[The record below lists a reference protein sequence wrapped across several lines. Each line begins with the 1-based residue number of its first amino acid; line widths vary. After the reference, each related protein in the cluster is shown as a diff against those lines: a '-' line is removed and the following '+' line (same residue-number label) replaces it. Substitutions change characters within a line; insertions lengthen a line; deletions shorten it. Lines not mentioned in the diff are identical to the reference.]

1 MIQQNIKKLVAYGLL
16 TGLIEKEDEIYATNR
31 LLELFGMDELEDGDD
46 VSMTVEELE
55 PVLKELLDYAC
66 EKGLIEDS
74 IVYRDLFDTKIMGLL
89 TPRPSEVI
97 RTFRE
102 KYEKDPKEATDYFYK
117 LSRDTDYIRRYRIA
131 KDQKWI
137 SSTKYGDL
145 DITIN
150 LSKPEKD
157 PKAIAAAKNAKQGG
171 YPKCLLCRENE
182 GYAGRVNHPARQN
195 HRIIPVTIN
204 GSDWGFQYSPYV
216 YYNEHCIV
224 FNSQHIPMK
233 IEHDTFCKLFDF
245 VKQFPHYFVGSNA
258 DLPIVGGSILSHDH
272 FQGGHYEFAMA
283 KAPVERTF
291 TIQGFA
297 DVEAGVVNWPMSV
310 IRISHENPERL
321 VALADVILEKWR
333 GYTDEAAF
341 IFAETDGEPHNTI
354 TPIARKRGDK
364 FELDLVLR
372 NNITT
377 QEHPLGV
384 YHPHAKLHHI
394 KKENIGLIEV
404 MGLAVLPARLKGEME
419 RLAEA
424 ILTGA
429 DIRADEE
436 LAKHAGV
443 PVWNGLTNEY
453 HPTQILADMLTI
465 REHFGRLK
473 GIKLVYMGDAR
484 YNMGNSLMVG
494 CAKLGMDFVACAPKK
509 YFPDES
515 LAAQCRQYAKASG
528 GSVTLTESV
537 AEGVKGADVVYT
549 DVWVSMG
556 EPDAVWEERIREL
569 TPYRV
574 TKEVMSYAKE
584 KAIFLF
590 VLFLGPLW
598 YF

>member
-1 MIQQNIKKLVAYGLL
+1 MIQQNIKKLVKYGLL
-16 TGLIEKEDEIYATNR
+16 TGLIENEDEIYTTNR
-31 LLELFGMDELEDGDD
+31 LLELFGLDELEEGGD
-46 VSMTVEELE
+46 VSMSVEELE
-55 PVLKELLDYAC
+55 AVLKEMLDYAC
-66 EKGLIEDS
+66 ERGLIEDS

-102 KYEKDPKEATDYFYK
+102 KYERDPKEATDYFYK
-117 LSRDTDYIRRYRIA
+117 LSRDTDYIRRYRIE

-157 PKAIAAAKNAKQGG
+157 PKAIAAAKNAKQSG

-204 GSDWGFQYSPYV
+204 GSQWGFQYSPYV

-291 TIQGFA
+291 TVQGFT

-310 IRISHENPERL
+310 IRISHEDPDRL
-321 VALADVILEKWR
+321 VALADLILEKWR

-354 TPIARKRGDK
+354 TPIARKRDEK

-377 QEHPLGV
+377 EEHPLGV

-424 ILTGA
+424 ILSGT
-429 DIRADEE
+429 DIREDEE
-436 LAKHAGV
+436 LAKHADWVEEFLPAYPDVNRENMMEILHKEIGNVFMEVLEDAGV
-443 PVWNGLTNEY
+443 Y
-453 HPTQILADMLTI
+453 K
-465 REHFGRLK
+465 R
-473 GIKLVYMGDAR
+473 DA
-484 YNMGNSLMVG
+484 GG
-494 CAKLGMDFVACAPKK
+494 Q
-509 YFPDES
+509 
-515 LAAQCRQYAKASG
+515 AAFDRFIS
-528 GSVTLTESV
+528 TL
-537 AEGVKGADVVYT
+537 
-549 DVWVSMG
+549 
-556 EPDAVWEERIREL
+556 
-569 TPYRV
+569 
-574 TKEVMSYAKE
+574 
-584 KAIFLF
+584 
-590 VLFLGPLW
+590 
-598 YF
+598 